1 MAYYHAKLF
10 NTFNMWKDLFYFSKS
25 DRRALAFFVSVILC
39 TTVFRVCRMSGQPG
53 RENDSPLTVTDT
65 LRKLVSMAVDV
76 VSDSADISAPDET
89 DMVSPAEENAAPSVY
104 GRHYHNGYGRESSV
118 RRQFKYPAGT
128 RIDINSADT
137 VELKKIP
144 GIGSYFA
151 MAIVRYRERLGGYV
165 STEQLFEVDERL
177 PDDIDSWF
185 FVTDTFRVHRLPVNA
200 STLSELRS
208 HPYMNFYKAREIV
221 EYRRRNGDIRNPQQM
236 SLFEEFSAEDMAR
249 LEPYLD
255 FSVSEK

>member
-1 MAYYHAKLF
+1 
-10 NTFNMWKDLFYFSKS
+10 MWKDLFYFSKS
-25 DRRALAFFVSVILC
+25 DRRALAFFVLVILC

-53 RENDSPLTVTDT
+53 GENDSLLTVTDT
-65 LRKLVSMAVDV
+65 LRNVVMVADA
-76 VSDSADISAPDET
+76 VSDSAAVT
-89 DMVSPAEENAAPSVY
+89 DSDDADSVPSSEKSVAPSVY
-104 GRHYHNGYGRESSV
+104 GRHYHNDYGREPSV

-137 VELKKIP
+137 TELKKIP

-165 STEQLFEVDERL
+165 STEQLFEVDDRL

-185 FVTDTFRVHRLPVNA
+185 FVTDTFKVSRLPVNA
-200 STLSELRS
+200 SSLSALRS
-208 HPYMNFYKAREIV
+208 HPYMNFYKAKEIV

-255 FSVSEK
+255 FSVSGN